1 LGILLLSD
9 SSLSPSTKF
18 RLRRQFKKEKRD
30 ICGRCEWDIGRK
42 GFRKI
47 YPMKQTIIVKC
58 TKCGGLMLT
67 AKGQKTKICPYCG
80 THVDL
85 LKAQKV
91 ASAAD
96 PFEAS
101 EILRRL
107 KSEQGF
113 SAKL

>member
-1 LGILLLSD
+1 
-9 SSLSPSTKF
+9 
-18 RLRRQFKKEKRD
+18 
-30 ICGRCEWDIGRK
+30 
-42 GFRKI
+42 
-47 YPMKQTIIVKC
+47 MKPTIIVKC

-91 ASAAD
+91 ASAANA
-96 PFEAS
+96 FEAS
-101 EILRRL
+101 EMLRKL

-113 SAKL
+113 NPKL